1 MPFEFT
7 CPYCYKKTIV
17 DEALAGERGACV
29 SCGKIIQ
36 VPEPPNKRSQALEKR
51 GVNPKTRWIAWF
63 LKALVLVVVCIVL
76 IGTTI
81 FILWPSLEGL
91 KKRRDKQACMYNLQ
105 QIAQA
110 LNAYAADH
118 GTYPPPTVY
127 GPAGKPLYSWR
138 VLVLPYLG
146 EEVLY
151 KRFRL
156 KEPWDSQQNA
166 ALTPLCPKVFVSPGT
181 DTGTWIAES
190 SYVLVTGKGTL
201 FPPTGPLGPGDISDG
216 AKRTLLVV
224 ESGSV
229 GKTWAEPCDIDF
241 SKFTGQIGGQALG
254 TMNGN
259 PTSIGGTHDGGAA
272 VVFADGVPGWLPEDV
287 SRQAVNA
294 MVSPRGGEPVNTDGF
309 RDTLR

>member
-63 LKALVLVVVCIVL
+63 LKALVLGVVCIVL

-138 VLVLPYLG
+138 VLVLPTSAR
-146 EEVLY
+146 
-151 KRFRL
+151 K
-156 KEPWDSQQNA
+156 
-166 ALTPLCPKVFVSPGT
+166 
-181 DTGTWIAES
+181 S
-190 SYVLVTGKGTL
+190 S
-201 FPPTGPLGPGDISDG
+201 ISD
-216 AKRTLLVV
+216 
-224 ESGSV
+224 S
-229 GKTWAEPCDIDF
+229 D
-241 SKFTGQIGGQALG
+241 
-254 TMNGN
+254 
-259 PTSIGGTHDGGAA
+259 
-272 VVFADGVPGWLPEDV
+272 
-287 SRQAVNA
+287 
-294 MVSPRGGEPVNTDGF
+294 
-309 RDTLR
+309 